1 MPLTSP
7 LNEQAFQAL
16 LRRHITVPFAVG
28 ALSVGVFLG
37 LITYLLSAL
46 GWAEHSQQVIGRANE
61 LTTLSVDLETGTRG
75 FLLTGEDRFL
85 EPYVLGRPKLAAGM
99 EALAAEVRD
108 NPVQGERIKQLQA
121 LQRQW
126 DTYAQTLIEQRRR
139 GQSVEAM
146 LRADTGKLMFDGM
159 RRQWAAF
166 IDTEENL
173 RDERSDAARRMTWSV
188 TVGFSVV
195 LLLLS
200 AAVAWTGRRQT
211 LQLSATY
218 GTALRRYQ
226 ESSEHLQRQVTLR
239 GLQGDL
245 AEQLAG
251 ELRQDEIGKRTLAAL
266 ARSTGALLGALHV
279 TSRGKP
285 ETVAVH
291 GVRLTESDGQI
302 SADAGM
308 VVQVAADGR
317 PRELNALGSGH
328 FRIHTGFGSSPPDR
342 VHLAPLTRE
351 GRVNGVL
358 ELAFNEAPP
367 AYTAELLTMIA
378 ETVGHALAGAQ
389 YREDLQRSLEESQQL
404 NEELEVQQEELRS
417 SNEALEVQSGQLRK
431 SQSELER
438 QQAELE
444 RQQAEL
450 ELTNQRLAMQAA
462 ALDDQNE
469 ALREAQVQLKT
480 RAEALQ
486 QASRY
491 KSEFLANMSHELRT
505 PLNSILILAKLLG
518 ENRLGNLHEDQVRF
532 AWTVHSAG
540 SDLLALINDILD
552 LSKVEAGQLQ
562 LKPGPVGLADVMGSL
577 RDIFRPQA
585 EQKKLEFLV
594 QVDADVSPVL
604 VTDRLRL
611 EQILKNLLSNALKFT
626 ESGQI
631 ALRVNKA
638 DERQVA
644 ISVEDTGIGIAPEHQ
659 TLVFEAFQQADAG
672 IARRF
677 GGTGLGLAISR
688 KLAGLLGG
696 TLTLSSIPGQ
706 GSRFVVTLPLEL
718 HLPTAQNTSEALPS
732 EPTDAALDLD
742 VRQAAPRVPAAPQSA
757 LPPGH
762 LVPVTEIQPAFADD
776 RDQTD
781 RQRTVLVVE
790 DDIQFAQM
798 LYRLAHDAGFRAIVA
813 HTAAAGLA
821 LALGQQPDAVLL
833 DMHLPD
839 VSGLV
844 VLQRLKDDPQTR
856 HIPVHVVAGEDL
868 SRVALPLG
876 AVDYAVKP
884 VSLEELQA
892 VFQRIGDKLDHPHKR
907 VLVVEDD
914 ERQRDSVVQLIQ
926 GEGIEIDAV
935 GTGEEALALLRQRVY
950 DCMVVDLSLS
960 DMTGEQLLE
969 KMTGDNLSSFPPV
982 IVYTGRVLT
991 REEEAGL
998 ARYSRSIIIKGARS
1012 PERLLD
1018 EVTLFLHQVES
1029 QLSEAQQR
1037 LLRAARGR
1045 DQALEGR
1052 RLLLV
1057 DDDVRNIFALSGA
1070 LEQRGMHVVIARHGQ
1085 EALAKLDADPNI
1097 EIVLMD
1103 VMMPVM
1109 DGLEATRRLRADERF
1124 RKLPVIA
1131 LTAKAMLDDR
1141 EQCLQAGMSDYL
1153 SKPVDLDRL
1162 ISLIRVWLPSSFRS

>member
-16 LRRHITVPFAVG
+16 LRRHIAIPLAVG
-28 ALSVGVFLG
+28 ALSVAVFLG
-37 LITYLLSAL
+37 LISYLLGAL
-46 GWAEHSQQVIGRANE
+46 GWTEHSQQVIGRANE

-75 FLLTGEDRFL
+75 FLLTGDERFL

-99 EALAAEVRD
+99 DVLVTEVRD
-108 NPVQGERIKQLQA
+108 NPLQVERLKQLQA

-126 DTYAQTLIEQRRR
+126 DAYAQTLIEQRRR

-159 RRQWAAF
+159 RRQWASF
-166 IDTEENL
+166 IDTEEVL
-173 RDERSDAARRMTWSV
+173 RDQRSDSARRMTWSV
-188 TVGFSVV
+188 TAGFSVV

-200 AAVAWTGRRQT
+200 AVVAWTGRRQT

-218 GTALRRYQ
+218 GTALRRHQ
-226 ESSEHLQRQVTLR
+226 ESSDHLQRQVTLR
-239 GLQGDL
+239 GLQSDL
-245 AEQLAG
+245 AGQLAG
-251 ELRQDEIGKRTLAAL
+251 ELKQEEIGRRTLAAL
-266 ARSTGALLGALHV
+266 SKSTGALLGALHV
-279 TSRGKP
+279 TDRGKP
-285 ETVAVH
+285 ETVAVYGLPPNEH
-291 GVRLTESDGQI
+291 NTQV

-308 VVQVAADGR
+308 VAQVAADGL
-317 PRELNALGSGH
+317 PREVNALDSDH
-328 FRIHTGFGSSPPDR
+328 FRIFTGFGSSSPDR

-367 AYTAELLTMIA
+367 AYTAELLALIS

-389 YREDLQRSLEESQQL
+389 YREELQRSLEESQQL

-431 SQSELER
+431 SQTDLER

-469 ALREAQVQLKT
+469 ALREAQVQLKS
-480 RAEALQ
+480 RAQALQ

-518 ENRLGNLHEDQVRF
+518 DNRPGNLSEEQVRF

-562 LKPGPVGLADVMGSL
+562 LEPGPVRLSDVVENL

-585 EQKKLEFLV
+585 DQKALEFEV
-594 QVDADVSPVL
+594 TVAEDAPQSL

-611 EQILKNLLSNALKFT
+611 EQVLKNLLSNAIKFT
-626 ESGQI
+626 EVGKISLEVARADGQQVMI
-631 ALRVNKA
+631 AV
-638 DERQVA
+638 Q
-644 ISVEDTGIGIAPEHQ
+644 DTGIGIAPEHQ
-659 TLVFEAFQQADAG
+659 DLVFEAFQQAEAG

-688 KLAGLLGG
+688 RLAGLLGG
-696 TLTLSSIPGQ
+696 ALTLTSSPGR
-706 GSRFVVTLPLEL
+706 GSRFVVTLPMEL
-718 HLPTAQNTSEALPS
+718 Q
-732 EPTDAALDLD
+732 
-742 VRQAAPRVPAAPQSA
+742 VPAPEAKRDGNESETA
-757 LPPGH
+757 LILPEPSGVGAAAVDS
-762 LVPVTEIQPAFADD
+762 VPSSFPSPTEGLPAAISEVPAFTDD
-776 RDQTD
+776 RHEAA
-781 RQRTVLVVE
+781 RRRTVLVIE
-790 DDIQFAQM
+790 DDPHFAQT
-798 LYRLAHDAGFRAIVA
+798 LYGLAHDAGFRALVA
-813 HTAAAGLA
+813 HTARSGLA
-821 LALGQQPDAVLL
+821 LATSQQPEAVLL

-856 HIPVHVVAGEDL
+856 HIPVHIVAGEDL
-868 SRVALPLG
+868 SRVALPMG
-876 AVDYAVKP
+876 AVDYRVKP

-907 VLVVEDD
+907 VLIVEDD
-914 ERQRDSVVQLIQ
+914 ARQRDSVVRLIQ

-935 GTGEEALALLRQRVY
+935 GSGQEALSLLRQHVY
-950 DCMVVDLSLS
+950 DCMVVDLALS
-960 DMTGEQLLE
+960 DMSGEQLLE
-969 KMTGDNLSSFPPV
+969 RMTQDSLSSFPPV
-982 IVYTGRVLT
+982 IVHTGRVLT

-998 ARYSRSIIIKGARS
+998 ARYSRSIILKGARS

-1029 QLSEAQQR
+1029 QLSEAQQT

-1045 DQALEGR
+1045 DQTLEGR

-1162 ISLIRVWLPSSFRS
+1162 MSLVRVWLPSSFRS